1 MKKLLQFI
9 ELYLPGANA
18 LLIMIII
25 GSAIMLLKM
34 LVNELLSNRRRWKI
48 RKKARELESNMW
60 AIE

>member
-1 MKKLLQFI
+1 MKKLLQLI

-18 LLIMIII
+18 LLIMVII

-34 LVNELLSNRRRWKI
+34 LVNEFLSNRRRWKI
-48 RKKARELESNMW
+48 RKKAREIESNMW